1 MKSKLSV
8 VKTVVVLVILILV
21 GVLGVLGLSTAK
33 TYLSGATAGYE
44 PKNVLAVPDET
55 EVIISWDSD
64 KSSKAYVQYG
74 TTPASL
80 LLSVPS
86 RDELQT
92 AAGDSNHRISIK
104 TFKPNTNYYFRI
116 RVGDEVTAYNDWEV
130 FDNGGIPYSFK
141 TKGVTIAEGSP
152 TPTVA
157 SIQPSTMVTP
167 EVTPEMVDNGLLSQE
182 SCVTGVDYNH
192 DGVINVL
199 DVIFCRSEKNGTV
212 KPVPTA
218 TASAATTPVECS
230 TGIDYTGD
238 GVINV
243 LDIITC
249 RQGKGR

>member
-1 MKSKLSV
+1 M
-8 VKTVVVLVILILV
+8 
-21 GVLGVLGLSTAK
+21 
-33 TYLSGATAGYE
+33 
-44 PKNVLAVPDET
+44 
-55 EVIISWDSD
+55 IISWDSD

-182 SCVTGVDYNH
+182 SCVTGW
-192 DGVINVL
+192 
-199 DVIFCRSEKNGTV
+199 
-212 KPVPTA
+212 
-218 TASAATTPVECS
+218 
-230 TGIDYTGD
+230 
-238 GVINV
+238 
-243 LDIITC
+243 IITMMASLMFWMSFSVDQRKMGRLNPYQQQPH
-249 RQGKGR
+249 RQRRHQLNVQLGLTIPVMALLMC